1 MVLLSLTTFL
11 QQTHSCLI
19 YELQFVRQIEVTNF
33 IRFTVYLFK
42 SKIAYLNF
50 QRVGDEK
57 LEKSGKIK
65 GKKNQVFFSQNLT
78 RGKMA

>member
-1 MVLLSLTTFL
+1 M
-11 QQTHSCLI
+11 
-19 YELQFVRQIEVTNF
+19 TNF

-65 GKKNQVFFSQNLT
+65 GKKNQVFFFSKSYKGKNGLN
-78 RGKMA
+78 RGGL

>member
-1 MVLLSLTTFL
+1 M
-11 QQTHSCLI
+11 
-19 YELQFVRQIEVTNF
+19 TNF

-50 QRVGDEK
+50 QRVGDKK

-65 GKKNQVFFSQNLT
+65 GKKNQVFFLKILQGEKWPEQWRYLISLEIIHHLKNYSC
-78 RGKMA
+78 